1 MLPSHVDNEEIW
13 WKINL
18 TTQDYLWGNY
28 ISEEKIMRIE
38 LQQGKYI
45 YEFDEASGKQEIYR
59 HGELWRHE
67 TGDGFLLALAQR
79 IEELEDVLAGYR
91 ALHNNT

>member
-1 MLPSHVDNEEIW
+1 
-13 WKINL
+13 
-18 TTQDYLWGNY
+18 
-28 ISEEKIMRIE
+28 MRIE

-79 IEELEDVLAGYR
+79 IEELEDELWGYR